1 MSVLSGVSGADLFK
15 KLLSLK
21 LSSTETKTSWIC
33 LNRKSTNKHVW
44 YHESAI
50 MLYSRTCN
58 EFNDGTLCNESNT
71 RCKQNDVIFML
82 LPVRAT
88 YFLGHLSYQIWKG
101 LLITTYIYIQ
111 RKQVVKFVDFFLT
124 WTSSTWSSIQT
135 MFLGFMGS
143 SWFWVPGIILFLVCR
158 VIVNKIYSN
167 QPLHLSFHTLCTY
180 ILPAYINSKNN
191 SYYM

>member
-1 MSVLSGVSGADLFK
+1 MHFVCFFFINSSIELFQPCWLKLSDVLCFIIFLAVFVLFLLEWTSLSVLSGVSGADLFK

-101 LLITTYIYIQ
+101 LLITTYI
-111 RKQVVKFVDFFLT
+111 
-124 WTSSTWSSIQT
+124 
-135 MFLGFMGS
+135 
-143 SWFWVPGIILFLVCR
+143 
-158 VIVNKIYSN
+158 
-167 QPLHLSFHTLCTY
+167 
-180 ILPAYINSKNN
+180 SKE
-191 SYYM
+191 SR